1 MTATPAADPS
11 TQPVLVVSF
20 RARPDTAAELRG
32 RLEEL
37 ARLTTTQEP
46 GCIQYELH
54 TDDEDPLHFMFV
66 ETWAS
71 DAALALHDQTPY
83 VKAIQA
89 DAPRLNDGPVV
100 LHRLRKLC

>member
-1 MTATPAADPS
+1 MSAASAADLS

-20 RARPDTAAELRG
+20 RAKPETVAELRG

-54 TDDEDPLHFMFV
+54 TDDEDPLHFMYV

-83 VKAIQA
+83 VKAMQA
-89 DAPRLNDGPVV
+89 DGPRLTASPVV
-100 LHRLRKLC
+100 LTRLRKV